1 MAKTAFLGP
10 VSAKRKPGLLTEA
23 GLFFYAGKVAILSIL
38 PILFQLISFP
48 CDNVVA
54 HGNAAESRL

>member
-23 GLFFYAGKVAILSIL
+23 GLFYAGKAAILSIL